1 MWRLLTLLTLSAWK
15 AGKTNARRQ
24 PCMLSAVVLVVPWLA
39 FAKMPA
45 ERSPEAAERRQ
56 YGDLLRLVKKRAWP
70 QKIPELAT
78 DKIGVDE
85 AADGEDRRSLVSPG
99 FRRIRFRAAY
109 DGSQYNGWAR
119 VKNASPLT
127 VAGMVDRAVS
137 LLLRRKTFS
146 CGASRTD
153 AGVHAQGQAAHFDV
167 PDWIATERRDD
178 WRASWE
184 QAVNEQARGSC
195 WQCCKRIKRK
205 LGSSTFP
212 SLSQLPSDI
221 RVWNFQDAPPDFHAT
236 FSASGKTYV
245 LTLFGHD
252 FCHAGMLMPLAGLSP
267 PLRIQCSRS
276 TGKVLQVPDTPWL
289 GRADT
294 LPRNPACGICG
305 QRQARTFDSDLL
317 QQAAS
322 KLVGEKDFA
331 YFTQASKLDKYRMSG
346 TVRTIH
352 GINVVEDG
360 PGRCRIEVNLDGAIY
375 RMVRNIV
382 GCIVMAACGRLAL
395 ERIDELLQVPP
406 DKAKQ
411 ETSVPVSAFPCLPPH
426 GLCLEKVH
434 YDSQDF

>member
-1 MWRLLTLLTLSAWK
+1 MWRLLTLLTLPVWK

-178 WRASWE
+178 WQASWE
-184 QAVNEQARGSC
+184 QAVNE
-195 WQCCKRIKRK
+195 
-205 LGSSTFP
+205 
-212 SLSQLPSDI
+212 QLPSDI

-245 LTLFGHD
+245 YRLHYGYNAAD
-252 FCHAGMLMPLAGLSP
+252 PLERFYRYQIPHG
-267 PLRIQCSRS
+267 
-276 TGKVLQVPDTPWL
+276 W
-289 GRADT
+289 
-294 LPRNPACGICG
+294 
-305 QRQARTFDSDLL
+305 ARTFDSDLL
-317 QQAAS
+317 RQAAS

-331 YFTQASKLDKYRMSG
+331 YFTQAKKLDKYRMSG